1 MYGDRHISPPEHAI
15 RMNII
20 AISSHKHKLRYLS
33 EPSACG
39 SILTFRTI
47 MTLKNEIGAALRA
60 VRQQRGLSYEELN
73 DSTFRTTVSSIE
85 RGKSKLTIEKL
96 SSLAKALDFDL
107 LAFMAMCIALERGQ
121 TPDDAIVAAQSE
133 LDRFK
138 AAGGLALL
146 QEQIVE
152 GELVSRSQGKPA
164 NSENKN
170 AVLQLKAEGKTQAE
184 IRRLLGLSKSTVSQ
198 YWHSKS

>member
-1 MYGDRHISPPEHAI
+1 M
-15 RMNII
+15 
-20 AISSHKHKLRYLS
+20 
-33 EPSACG
+33 
-39 SILTFRTI
+39 I

-60 VRQQRGLSYEELN
+60 IRQQRGLSYEELN
-73 DSTFRTTVSSIE
+73 ESTFRTSLSLIE

-121 TPDDAIVAAQSE
+121 TPDDAIAAAQSE

-146 QEQIVE
+146 QEQIVD
-152 GELVSRSQGKPA
+152 GELVSRSKGKPA

-170 AVLQLKAEGKTQAE
+170 AVRRLKAEGKTQAE
-184 IRRLLGLSKSTVSQ
+184 IRQLLGLSKSTVSQ
-198 YWHSKS
+198 YWHSES